1 MAMKLTLIALLLVPA
16 VHAAEDDVSP
26 IQKVVTMLEDL
37 QTQVVTEGKAEAKTY
52 DKFACF
58 CKDMSEEK
66 SWDIED
72 GQDAAADLLATVN
85 QLTADRD
92 GLDEVITEQTE
103 FLEKKNKVLEK
114 AKAVRTKEHAVF
126 QTNLN

>member
-37 QTQVVTEGKAEAKTY
+37 QTQVVTEGKAEARTY

-92 GLDEVITEQTE
+92 GLDEVIAEQNE
-103 FLEKKNKVLEK
+103 FISVKEK
-114 AKAVRTKEHAVF
+114 AQEAETAVRKKEHAVF
-126 QTNLN
+126 